1 MQNINFQE
9 VQINLGDSPDKSGVV
24 VGVGEVDFPT
34 NVIDAIATIGQWEIN
49 ANNICFVTLGA
60 KILNVQFSGVRVEV
74 RGSLNLYNNDSQ
86 MISPGGCVLTANV
99 VAICE

>member
-9 VQINLGDSPDKSGVV
+9 VLIQLSNSPDKSGIIIGTGVV
-24 VGVGEVDFPT
+24 EFPT
-34 NVIDAIATIGQWEIN
+34 NVIDATATIGQWEIN

-60 KILNVQFSGVRVEV
+60 EIRNVQFSGVRVEV
-74 RGSLNLYNNDSQ
+74 TGTLNLYNNDSE
-86 MISPGGCVLTANV
+86 MISPEGCILSANV